1 MKIQEL
7 HTIITKNHEIIRIQW
22 DKTENHENRWIPY
35 ENQYNNENQETQQ
48 KSLNYI
54 RESW

>member
-1 MKIQEL
+1 M
-7 HTIITKNHEIIRIQW
+7 IRIQW
-22 DKTENHENRWIPY
+22 DNNENHENRWIPY

-54 RESW
+54 RESWKS